1 MRICFFANMGR
12 HANWREMFDKVEFYR
27 VDIRLLTE
35 LGHEVVLAGHPTSL
49 DRRADL
55 YYCWWWGHAPFAL
68 ALGALRRKPVLVTGA
83 FDYATC
89 REEIP
94 GMCYLDRPRWQ
105 QEVLKAALRYASA
118 NLFISAYEHDEVTSH
133 LRVNNPVLA
142 PLAVDTRFYRPAP
155 SGSETATG
163 SEPYF
168 FSVSWTSTT
177 NVIRKGVRQT
187 IEAFARIAPELPGA
201 RLKLAGKPGD
211 HHVKLQELV
220 QSLGLQDRVDFL
232 GMISDEEKRDHYQR
246 CLAYVQPTLYE
257 GFGLAIAE
265 AVASGSRVITS
276 NRGAVPE
283 VAGEFGS
290 CVDPH
295 DVCAIAA
302 EMRNVVANPPTD
314 EYKMASHNWIKQ
326 MYSLDNRR
334 NHLSRIIDE
343 VSKSRLVNSTLSRY

>member
-1 MRICFFANMGR
+1 MRICFFANVGH
-12 HANWREMFDKVEFYR
+12 HANWREVFDKVEFYR
-27 VDIRLLTE
+27 VDIHLLKE

-105 QEVLKAALRYASA
+105 QEVLKVSLRHASA
-118 NLFISAYEHDEVTSH
+118 NLFISAYEHDEVTSQ
-133 LRVNNPVLA
+133 LRVNNPILA
-142 PLAVDTRFYRPAP
+142 PLAVDTRFYRPAL
-155 SGSETATG
+155 SGSEITTG
-163 SEPYF
+163 GEPYF

-201 RLKLAGKPGD
+201 KLKLAGKPGD
-211 HHVKLQELV
+211 HQVKLQELV
-220 QSLGLQDRVDFL
+220 ESLGLQHRVEFL
-232 GMISDEEKRDHYQR
+232 GMISDDEKRNHYQR
-246 CLAYVQPTLYE
+246 CLAYVQPTLHE

-265 AVASGSRVITS
+265 AIACGSRVVTS
-276 NRGAVPE
+276 DRGAVPE
-283 VAGEFGS
+283 VAGDFGT
-290 CVDPH
+290 CIPPK
-295 DVCAIAA
+295 DVQAIAA
-302 EMRNVVANPPTD
+302 AMLQSARAPYSIQEREKA
-314 EYKMASHNWIKQ
+314 HRWISER
-326 MYSLDNRR
+326 YSLERR
-334 NHLSRIIDE
+334 KELLDR
-343 VSKSRLVNSTLSRY
+343 TLQGFHS

>member
-1 MRICFFANMGR
+1 MRICFYANMGR

-27 VDIRLLTE
+27 VDIRLLKE
-35 LGHEVVLAGHPTSL
+35 LGHEVVLAGHPTGL
-49 DRRADL
+49 DRQADL

-68 ALGALRRKPVLVTGA
+68 ALGALRRKPVVVTGA

-105 QEVLKAALRYASA
+105 QEVLKASLRCASA
-118 NLFISAYEHDEVTSH
+118 NLFISGYEHDEVTRN

-142 PLAVDTRFYRPAP
+142 PLAVDTGFYRPATIT
-155 SGSETATG
+155 SETAPRG
-163 SEPYF
+163 EQYF
-168 FSVSWTSTT
+168 FSVSWTSST

-187 IEAFARIAPELPGA
+187 IEAFARIAPELPDV

-211 HHVKLQELV
+211 HHGKLQELV
-220 QSLGLQDRVDFL
+220 RDLSLQDRVDFL

-265 AVASGSRVITS
+265 AIACGAPVITS

-283 VAGEFGS
+283 VSGTFGS
-290 CVDPH
+290 CIDPH
-295 DVCAIAA
+295 DVGALVD
-302 EMRNVVANPPTD
+302 EMRKTSEKPPSNPD
-314 EYKMASHNWIKQ
+314 RDAAHNWIKQ
-326 MYSLDNRR
+326 MYSLDLRR
-334 NHLSRIIDE
+334 EKLSCIISD
-343 VSKSRLVNSTLSRY
+343 VSSTKL

>member
-1 MRICFFANMGR
+1 
-12 HANWREMFDKVEFYR
+12 MFDRVEFYR
-27 VDIRLLTE
+27 VDIRLLRE
-35 LGHEVVLAGHPTSL
+35 LGHEVVLAGHPTRL
-49 DRRADL
+49 DCRADL

-94 GMCYLDRPRWQ
+94 GMCFLDRPRWQ
-105 QEVLKAALRYASA
+105 QAVLKASLRYASA

-133 LRVNNPVLA
+133 LRVKNPVLA
-142 PLAVDTRFYRPAP
+142 PLAVDTRFYRPAH
-155 SGSETATG
+155 SAREMATG
-163 SEPYF
+163 HAPYY

-187 IEAFARIAPELPGA
+187 IEAFASIAPELPDT

-211 HHVKLQELV
+211 HHDKLQDLV
-220 QSLGLQDRVDFL
+220 ASLGLKYRVDFL

-246 CLAYVQPTLYE
+246 CIAYIQPSLHE

-265 AVASGSRVITS
+265 AIASGSRVITS
-276 NRGAVPE
+276 DRGAIPE
-283 VAGEFGS
+283 VAGEFGI

-295 DVCAIAA
+295 DVSAIAH
-302 EMRNVVANPPTD
+302 EMRNVVANPPSD
-314 EYKMASHNWIKQ
+314 EYKSAACGWITQ
-326 MYSLDNRR
+326 MYSLDARR
-334 NHLSRIIDE
+334 NHLLRIIE
-343 VSKSRLVNSTLSRY
+343 GVSRSSL

>member
-1 MRICFFANMGR
+1 MRVCFFANMGR

-105 QEVLKAALRYASA
+105 QEVLKASLRHASA
-118 NLFISAYEHDEVTSH
+118 NLFISAYEHDEVTSN

-142 PLAVDTRFYRPAP
+142 PLAVDTGFYRPA
-155 SGSETATG
+155 SYASETGTG
-163 SEPYF
+163 GEPYF

-187 IEAFARIAPELPGA
+187 IEAFARIAPELPCA

-211 HHVKLQELV
+211 YHGKLQELV

-232 GMISDEEKRDHYQR
+232 GMISDEAKRDHYQR

-265 AVASGSRVITS
+265 AIASGARVITS
-276 NRGAVPE
+276 HRGAVPE
-283 VAGEFGS
+283 VAGEFGR

-295 DVCAIAA
+295 DVSAIAN
-302 EMRNVVANPPTD
+302 EMRNVFTNPPT
-314 EYKMASHNWIKQ
+314 EAYKMAAHNWINQ
-326 MYSLDNRR
+326 MYSLDTRR

-343 VSKSRLVNSTLSRY
+343 VSRS

>member
-1 MRICFFANMGR
+1 MRICFYANMGR

-35 LGHEVVLAGHPTSL
+35 LGHEVVLAGHPTGL

-68 ALGALRRKPVLVTGA
+68 ALGALRRKPVVVTGA
-83 FDYATC
+83 FDYASC

-105 QEVLKAALRYASA
+105 QAVLKASLRYASA
-118 NLFISAYEHDEVTSH
+118 NLFISGYEHNEVTSN

-142 PLAVDTRFYRPAP
+142 PLAVDTGYYRPAAVANESP
-155 SGSETATG
+155 ARGEQ
-163 SEPYF
+163 YF
-168 FSVSWTSTT
+168 FTVSWTSTN

-187 IEAFARIAPELPGA
+187 IEAFARIAPELPGV

-220 QSLGLQDRVDFL
+220 RDLSILDRVDFL

-246 CLAYVQPTLYE
+246 CIAYVQPTLYE

-265 AVASGSRVITS
+265 AIACGSRVVTS
-276 NRGAVPE
+276 DRGAVPE
-283 VAGEFGS
+283 VAGDFGT
-290 CVDPH
+290 CIPPKEVQ
-295 DVCAIAA
+295 AIAA
-302 EMRNVVANPPTD
+302 AMMQSARSPYRIEERDSA
-314 EYKMASHNWIKQ
+314 HHWIKNN
-326 MYSLDNRR
+326 YSLEQRR
-334 NHLSRIIDE
+334 KQLATVLNNF
-343 VSKSRLVNSTLSRY
+343 V

>member
-105 QEVLKAALRYASA
+105 QEVLKASLRHASA

-155 SGSETATG
+155 SVSESASG
-163 SEPYF
+163 GEPYF

-220 QSLGLQDRVDFL
+220 ESLGLQHRVDFL

-265 AVASGSRVITS
+265 AIACGSRVVTS
-276 NRGAVPE
+276 DRGAVPE
-283 VAGEFGS
+283 VAGDFAT
-290 CVDPH
+290 CIPPK
-295 DVCAIAA
+295 DVQAIAA
-302 EMRNVVANPPTD
+302 AMLQSAQTPYSMQERDSA
-314 EYKMASHNWIKQ
+314 HHWIQSKF
-326 MYSLDNRR
+326 SLDQRR
-334 NHLSRIIDE
+334 Q
-343 VSKSRLVNSTLSRY
+343 RLQGILASYG

>member
-49 DRRADL
+49 DRHADL

-68 ALGALRRKPVLVTGA
+68 ALAALRRKPVLVTGA

-105 QEVLKAALRYASA
+105 QEVLKASLRYASA

-142 PLAVDTRFYRPAP
+142 PLAVDTSFYRPGTT
-155 SGSETATG
+155 GSEAPFKG
-163 SEPYF
+163 EPYF

-187 IEAFARIAPELPGA
+187 IEAFARIAPELPGT

-211 HHVKLQELV
+211 HHEKLQELV
-220 QSLGLQDRVDFL
+220 RSLGMQERVDFL

-265 AVASGSRVITS
+265 AIACGSRVVTS

-283 VAGEFGS
+283 VAGLFGI

-295 DVCAIAA
+295 DVGAIAA
-302 EMRNVVANPPTD
+302 EMREMVASPPTD
-314 EYKMASHNWIKQ
+314 KYKMAAHNWIMQ
-326 MYSLDNRR
+326 TYSLDIRR
-334 NHLSRIIDE
+334 NHLKKIIDA
-343 VSKSRLVNSTLSRY
+343 VSKTRPVK

>member
-105 QEVLKAALRYASA
+105 QEVLKASLRHASA
-118 NLFISAYEHDEVTSH
+118 NLFISAYEHDEVTSN

-142 PLAVDTRFYRPAP
+142 PLAVDTGFYRPAF
-155 SGSETATG
+155 SASETGTG
-163 SEPYF
+163 GEPYF

-187 IEAFARIAPELPGA
+187 IEAFARIAPELPCA

-211 HHVKLQELV
+211 YHGKLQELV
-220 QSLGLQDRVDFL
+220 RNLGLQERVDFL
-232 GMISDEEKRDHYQR
+232 GLISDEEKREHYRR

-265 AVASGSRVITS
+265 AIACGSQVVTS
-276 NRGAVPE
+276 DRGAVSE
-283 VAGEFGS
+283 VAGDFGT
-290 CVDPH
+290 CIPPK
-295 DVCAIAA
+295 DVQAIADA
-302 EMRNVVANPPTD
+302 MLHSARTPYSVQERYSA
-314 EYKMASHNWIKQ
+314 HCWIENKF
-326 MYSLDNRR
+326 SLNERR
-334 NHLSRIIDE
+334 Q
-343 VSKSRLVNSTLSRY
+343 RLQHIFAQYG

>member
-1 MRICFFANMGR
+1 MRICFYANMGR

-35 LGHEVVLAGHPTSL
+35 LGHEVVLAGRPASL
-49 DRRADL
+49 DRHADL

-94 GMCYLDRPRWQ
+94 GLCYLDRPRWQ
-105 QEVLKAALRYASA
+105 QEVLKASLRFASA
-118 NLFISAYEHDEVTSH
+118 NLFISAYEHDEVTRH

-142 PLAVDTRFYRPAP
+142 PLAVDTEFYRPDL
-155 SGSETATG
+155 SSSATG
-163 SEPYF
+163 TVAEPYF

-187 IEAFARIAPELPGA
+187 IEAFARIAPELPAA

-211 HHVKLQELV
+211 HHGQLQALVK
-220 QSLGLQDRVDFL
+220 SLDLQDRVDFL
-232 GMISDEEKRDHYQR
+232 GLISDEEKRDHYQR

-265 AVASGSRVITS
+265 AVACGCKVVTS
-276 NRGAVPE
+276 DRGAVPE
-283 VAGEFGS
+283 VAGDFGL
-290 CVDPH
+290 CVSPK
-295 DVCAIAA
+295 DVDAIAA
-302 EMRNVVANPPTD
+302 AMLQTARAPYDPH
-314 EYKMASHNWIKQ
+314 KRHMAHQWIQDK
-326 MYSLDNRR
+326 YSLDQRR
-334 NHLSRIIDE
+334 QLLQSILAEYR
-343 VSKSRLVNSTLSRY
+343 